1 MKITAKP
8 NQNSKSDNGHY
19 YYVDLFDSNNEM
31 WTTVFIDFFYPM
43 KTRDIYSRLTKGETI
58 KFNLEDA

>member
-8 NQNSKSDNGHY
+8 NQNSESNGKY
-19 YYVDLFDSNNEM
+19 YYVDLFNSDDEM
-31 WTTVFIDFFYPM
+31 WTTVFIDFFFPM
-43 KTRDIYSRLTKGETI
+43 KARDVYSRLMKGETI